1 MFLLAVIYNISKLK
15 LMHFGPCYLGSKG
28 LQQAKIKTRR
38 WGKLPRSSGSSKSW
52 KMGKVSFSFLL
63 DLLKNSEQLKSNV
76 PKYTLKMFWVT
87 MLVTEEK
94 KLSKKLLKGA
104 NLVLQKGTKESK
116 LSLGSWLVVWEANEI
131 CTFLA
136 EFKSLKN
143 EKRNYLMSK
152 L

>member
-1 MFLLAVIYNISKLK
+1 
-15 LMHFGPCYLGSKG
+15 
-28 LQQAKIKTRR
+28 
-38 WGKLPRSSGSSKSW
+38 
-52 KMGKVSFSFLL
+52 MGRVSFSFLL

-76 PKYTLKMFWVT
+76 PKHTLKVFWVT
-87 MLVTEEK
+87 TLVTKK

-116 LSLGSWLVVWEANEI
+116 FSLGYCPSFLEANEI
-131 CTFLA
+131 CTFLG

-152 L
+152 F